1 MKKEERIISSMFEAA
16 REEVPQVSFEDMAQ
30 QFSKQVPAVAG
41 AEQGSL
47 GAIKNLLLKHIS
59 LNSLLLFSIG
69 SMALLS
75 ITLTSRENEE
85 VSVYELQKTEVVNEE
100 KIASEM
106 PQTAPDQLAPVE
118 PLEQSTEQERPVKV
132 EKSTMPSPAQD
143 NVISLSP
150 PDNRPSSDTP
160 LSPAEMEN
168 SLGLSPELG
177 MENVNPDLMPVN
189 EAEKPESMINA
200 GTVSVGDTLK
210 SPETP
215 KNVLVDERGKIRDQ
229 KKVRK
234 IDVNGTVT
242 LTLLNNYNHDMADQ
256 FLTQLKSYGLT
267 IKKDR
272 YRFRKGH
279 IRNLFLQ
286 ITHHQGLDF
295 KLRAAKFK
303 RLDFKLYFDQRDA
316 LVGFSYHFNHDRAKT
331 EIISLK
337 ARGSITQQY

>member
-16 REEVPQVSFEDMAQ
+16 REEAPLVSFEEMAQ
-30 QFSKQVPAVAG
+30 QFSEQIPAATG

-47 GAIKNLLLKHIS
+47 GAIKSLLLKHIS

-69 SMALLS
+69 SLALLS
-75 ITLTSRENEE
+75 ITLTSRDSEVVSAQGAQERVEVIEE
-85 VSVYELQKTEVVNEE
+85 EFASNISQPVPDQDAAIESLEQKIKQKT
-100 KIASEM
+100 
-106 PQTAPDQLAPVE
+106 
-118 PLEQSTEQERPVKV
+118 PVKV
-132 EKSTMPSPAQD
+132 AKRALSSPAQEK
-143 NVISLSP
+143 VEPVSP
-150 PDNRPSSDTP
+150 PYRKPSSDTL
-160 LSPAEMEN
+160 LSSAEMED

-177 MENVNPDLMPVN
+177 VENVDPDLMPVN
-189 EAEKPESMINA
+189 EDQKPESTINTNA
-200 GTVSVGDTLK
+200 VSVGDTLK

-215 KNVLVDERGKIRDQ
+215 KNVLEDERGKIRDQ

-234 IDVNGTVT
+234 IDINGTVT

-256 FLTQLKSYGLT
+256 FLTQLKSYGLI

-279 IRNLFLQ
+279 IRNLFIQL
-286 ITHHQGLDF
+286 THHQGLDF

-303 RLDFKLYFDQRDA
+303 RLDFILYFDQKDD
-316 LVGFSYHFNHDRAKT
+316 LIGFSYHFNHDRNKT
-331 EIISLK
+331 DIISLK